1 MNRFYNLPAESKE
14 RILNE
19 TGEKSNLPAYAV
31 EKDWWVVQAL
41 TILFELEIGKHL
53 VFKGGTSL
61 SKSWGLIERFSE
73 DIDLAVDRTFY
84 GFNGELT
91 KERRT
96 KLRKTANAYIRET
109 LFPELQKAFAAKG
122 LSGVAIELEK
132 ITTSDQ
138 DPVIIHVNYPNLI
151 ESPGY
156 IQPRVQIEIGCRSM
170 IEPFEN
176 RPLLSLVDT
185 AYPETQFSQK
195 PVNIPSV
202 VPERTFL
209 EKTFL
214 LHEEFQRPP
223 GKMRVNRLSRHL
235 YDIYKLSQQGVA
247 DKALSGK
254 ELYETIVR
262 HRYGFARVGDVDY
275 NFHQPKTINFIP
287 HKEFI
292 AAWAEDYKI
301 MQEQMIYGASPTFDQ
316 LIGYLKALNVK
327 INELPW
333 EASFSF
339 KQIKNK

>member
-19 TGEKSNLPAYAV
+19 TGEKCNLPAYAV
-31 EKDWWVVQAL
+31 EKDWWVVQTL
-41 TILFELEIGKHL
+41 SILFELEVAKHL

-84 GFNGELT
+84 GFEGELT

-96 KLRKTANAYIRET
+96 KLRKTANSYIRET

-122 LSGVAIELEK
+122 LSGVTIELEE

-138 DPVIIHVNYPNLI
+138 DPVIINANYPHII

-156 IQPRVQIEIGCRSM
+156 IRPRVQIEIGCRSLM
-170 IEPFEN
+170 EPFEN

-185 AYPETQFSQK
+185 TYPETHFSQK
-195 PVNIPSV
+195 PVNIPTV

-209 EKTFL
+209 EKIFL

-223 GKMRVNRLSRHL
+223 EKMRVNRLSRHL
-235 YDIYKLSQQGVA
+235 YDIYKLAQYGVA
-247 DKALSGK
+247 DKAVSCN
-254 ELYETIVR
+254 ELYEIIVK
-262 HRYGFARVGDVDY
+262 HRFSLVRVGNVDY

-287 HKEFI
+287 HKELI
-292 AAWAEDYKI
+292 STWAEDYKT
-301 MQEQMIYGASPTFDQ
+301 MQEQMIYGDAPTFDQ
-316 LIGYLKALNVK
+316 LIEYLKVLNDK

-333 EASFSF
+333 ETSFSF
-339 KQIKNK
+339 KQIDK

>member
-1 MNRFYNLPAESKE
+1 MNRFYNLPEGAKKE
-14 RILNE
+14 ILQEVSSN
-19 TGEKSNLPAYAV
+19 TNLPVYAV
-31 EKDWWVVQAL
+31 EKDWWVVQTL
-41 TILFELEIGKHL
+41 TILFELEVGKHL

-84 GFNGELT
+84 GFDGELT

-96 KLRKTANAYIRET
+96 KLRKTANSYIRET
-109 LFPELQKAFAAKG
+109 LFPELQKAFVAKG
-122 LSGVAIELEK
+122 LSGVTIELEE

-138 DPVIIHVNYPNLI
+138 DPVIVNVNYPNII

-156 IQPRVQIEIGCRSM
+156 IRPRVQIEIGCRSL

-176 RPLLSLVDT
+176 RPILSLVDT

-195 PVNIPSV
+195 PVNIASV

-209 EKTFL
+209 EKIFL
-214 LHEEFQRPP
+214 LHEEFQRPHE
-223 GKMRVNRLSRHL
+223 KIRVNRLSRHL
-235 YDIYKLSQQGVA
+235 YDIYKLSQYGVA

-254 ELYETIVR
+254 ELYEIIVK
-262 HRYGFARVGDVDY
+262 HRFSLVRVGNVDY

-287 HKEFI
+287 HKELI
-292 AAWAEDYKI
+292 SAWAEDYKI
-301 MQEQMIYGASPTFDQ
+301 MQEQMIYGDSPSFDQ
-316 LIGYLKALNVK
+316 LLEYLKVLNDK

-333 EASFSF
+333 ETSFSF
-339 KQIKNK
+339 KQINK